1 MARLIVKSEDGSST
15 TLELKPGD
23 AIGIGRDPENQI
35 PLPDARGAS
44 RKHCRITSVPAGG
57 NLQWELSDL
66 GATNK
71 TRVNGKPTDKKVL
84 SSGDVISIGTAEITF
99 EDPKEEARLKEAGQ
113 QGVCYLEW
121 LVGDKKGEKVWLD
134 VPRVTLGRRE
144 SNTIPLDDRMSS
156 GHHAEITKDLNG
168 YTVRDLGSTN
178 GTLVNGEPT
187 TEATLSHGTRIR
199 IGNSRFA
206 FKDPSMKDI
215 EIELKDLDE
224 DDGWGMM
231 GDIDLSKSRGGKGGL
246 VLLVLLAGVIG
257 AGAFFFM
264 QMEQQAIETADVG
277 GGAANLVAGGDFEDE
292 ELIDVY
298 WAAQGD
304 EAPVRIGTTKR
315 GNGLALSLRHTGG
328 SEDQPAQP
336 VLVSYAD
343 EFAAISTK
351 GLRVKANVRTRGPA
365 ALVAVWRNWREATEE
380 GGRASSSSGRTR
392 LTSTVALGTGAVDV
406 VATQPAWAESV
417 VFGVRLGP
425 DSSATLDDF
434 SVTREQDAGE
444 PAREVD
450 CPGDPKAYLDP
461 SGGLDVVNGMTVLLV
476 GAAPVVELQ
485 DGTVLDGF
493 MADEIQGSGSGPF
506 TVKGHFPHGDD
517 KVSAQIAWSRMD
529 TDEGLLAQVDCA
541 QAAKVGLSARMPRA
555 HVGVSI
561 GVVTTAA
568 GSIQAAAGETLDG
581 VRRTLCGNPN
591 PDPGQPRT
599 LVSFVPEGDASG
611 NRLSLHDAV
620 DATLIDVRHLSAGNA
635 ASFQVVTNYGVQ
647 LKAAQEA
654 LMDAQRLVLQ
664 QPGRGIEALREI
676 VAIYP
681 YIESVRD
688 QARATAD
695 KADSDARK
703 EIEGY
708 AQALADFK
716 IFGSRDTLV
725 ALDALT
731 AKMAERYPSRGA
743 TNGEHENRVAEITA
757 QAADARAV
765 WYTDNAGRELSR
777 LERLAELL
785 ANVQG
790 YEPMAA
796 IFYRTIIDRFGHLEA
811 DDAFGRRVGRA
822 KEQFDVLQ
830 KKYGDAIPA
839 LPEAK

>member
-23 AIGIGRDPENQI
+23 AVGIGRDPDNQI

-44 RKHCRITSVPAGG
+44 RKHARITGVPSGG
-57 NLQWELSDL
+57 NLAWELSDL

-99 EDPKEEARLKEAGQ
+99 EDPAEEARLKEAGQ

-121 LVGDKKGEKVWLD
+121 LAGDKKGDKVWLD

-231 GDIDLSKSRGGKGGL
+231 GDIDLSKARGGKGGL

-257 AGAFFFM
+257 AGAWLFM
-264 QMEQQAIETADVG
+264 QMEQEATKSADGG

-298 WAAQGD
+298 WAAQG
-304 EAPVRIGTTKR
+304 EGAPVKIGTTKR

-328 SEDQPAQP
+328 SEEQAAQP

-351 GLRVKANVRTRGPA
+351 GLRVQANVRTRGPA
-365 ALVAVWRNWREATEE
+365 ALVAVWRNWREATED
-380 GGRASSSSGRTR
+380 GGRASATGRER

-406 VATQPAWAESV
+406 VATQPVWAESV

-434 SVTREQDAGE
+434 VVTREDESGA

-450 CPGDPKAYLDP
+450 CPGDSKAYLDP
-461 SGGLDVVNGMTVLLV
+461 SGGLDIVNGMTVLLV
-476 GAAPVVELQ
+476 GAAPTVELQ
-485 DGTVLDGF
+485 DGTVLTGF
-493 MADEIQGSGSGPF
+493 MADEIQGSGTGPF

-517 KVSAQIAWSRMD
+517 KVSAQVAWSRMD
-529 TDEGLLAQVDCA
+529 SDEGLLAQVDCA
-541 QAAKVGLSARMPRA
+541 QAAKVGLSARMPRGQ
-555 HVGVSI
+555 VGVSI

-568 GSIQAAAGETLDG
+568 GSIQAAAGETLAG
-581 VRRTLCGNPN
+581 IRRTLCGNPN

-599 LVSFVPEGDASG
+599 LISFVPEGDAAG
-611 NRLSLHDAV
+611 NVLSLHDAV
-620 DATLIDVRHLSAGNA
+620 DAALLDVRHMSAGNSA
-635 ASFQVVTNYGVQ
+635 AFEVVTNYSVQ

-654 LMDAQRLVLQ
+654 LMAAQRLVTQ

-681 YIESVRD
+681 YIEAVRD

-703 EIEGY
+703 EIE
-708 AQALADFK
+708 AFAKALADFK

-725 ALDALT
+725 QLDELT
-731 AKMAERYPSRGA
+731 ARMAQRYPSRGA
-743 TNGEHENRVAEITA
+743 TNGEHENRVAEISA
-757 QAADARAV
+757 QAAEARAA
-765 WYTDNAGRELSR
+765 WYSDNAGRELSR

-811 DDAFGRRVGRA
+811 DDAFGRRVTRA
-822 KEQFDVLQ
+822 KERFDVLH
-830 KKYGDAIPA
+830 KKYGDAIPG
-839 LPEAK
+839 LPK